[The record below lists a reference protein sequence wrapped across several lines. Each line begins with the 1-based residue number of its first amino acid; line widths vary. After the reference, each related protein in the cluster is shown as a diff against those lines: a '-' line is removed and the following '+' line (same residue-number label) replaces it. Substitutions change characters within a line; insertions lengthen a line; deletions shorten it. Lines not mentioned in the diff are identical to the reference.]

1 MDIRELNQLAEATKN
16 MSEEERNA
24 LIKMFSSVQNQVT
37 APETSGASCGT
48 TGAAAPAKAG
58 AIPNG
63 PTERIVALK
72 ENFLKQ
78 VPTITTHRAKAIT
91 KINRENPGTPK
102 IRLRG
107 QCFKV
112 LLRNGSL
119 GDSRQRT
126 DRWCS
131 LRRT

>member
-1 MDIRELNQLAEATKN
+1 MDIREFSNQLAEATKN

-91 KINRENPGTPK
+91 KINRETPEPPK
-102 IRLRG
+102 SGCEDSASSTAAKRLP
-107 QCFKV
+107 
-112 LLRNGSL
+112 
-119 GDSRQRT
+119 
-126 DRWCS
+126 W
-131 LRRT
+131 